1 MKKINELLELLRR
14 ISDVAITIAV
24 MVILGVSLY
33 TRTPILELTS
43 LDSQWWILFLCL
55 MTYIKVKDTNDR

>member
-1 MKKINELLELLRR
+1 MKRINELIEILRR
-14 ISDVAITIAV
+14 ISDFAITIAV

-33 TRTPILELTS
+33 TRTPVLELTA